1 MTINYANLKSS
12 VCPDLDEYEELVG
25 LFPQVVNHPKTLA
38 LRREVQQRERACN
51 QVVCDLEG
59 LHFQNDWQVLQVSKK
74 MKNNFTIK
82 PVANTFCLIYFNV
95 STRNNVY
102 VVINCWPHSLAEDGV
117 WKSILPEVCL
127 VRFHLAVGA
136 WRSRSSSG
144 SRRSRTPRSSRQTP
158 QAQPFCNFSNKQS
171 IFNP

>member
-82 PVANTFCLIYFNV
+82 PVANAIDSPHFV
-95 STRNNVY
+95 SFISMSAPSGIT
-102 VVINCWPHSLAEDGV
+102 
-117 WKSILPEVCL
+117 LP
-127 VRFHLAVGA
+127 
-136 WRSRSSSG
+136 
-144 SRRSRTPRSSRQTP
+144 
-158 QAQPFCNFSNKQS
+158 
-171 IFNP
+171 